1 MAEPIREHATVQP
14 GGLIEIR
21 RPDIP
26 VGTEVDVVI
35 LVGAEE
41 VILVQAK
48 STEPLP
54 PLSSFVGKGKGCFKD
69 AAEVD
74 AFIRAERDAWDR

>member
-1 MAEPIREHATVQP
+1 MTEPIREHVTVQP

-35 LVGAEE
+35 LV
-41 VILVQAK
+41 QAK
-48 STEPLP
+48 PTGTLP